1 MPEMHLRLKK
11 NQKFE
16 ETGGLEYIY
25 LNELDKVYFQYDMAY
40 EDFKYLPIRIAADK
54 VLLDEALNIA
64 KNPNYD
70 EYQRSLVSMSYKFF

>member
-1 MPEMHLRLKK
+1 MPKMHLRLKK
-11 NQKFE
+11 NQKFK

-40 EDFKYLPIRIAADK
+40 GDFKYLPIRTAADK